1 MKKNIDIPWHILMYC
16 EDIGAALEH
25 FGREKDIFDTDRD
38 YRNSVCMSLLQIG
51 ELTGHLTE
59 DFREGTKDFIYWPA
73 IKGMRNLFAHNYGAV
88 DVGLVWETA
97 VSDIPV
103 LHEFCERTIRM
114 FRFLEQEEAQDG
126 GMEPGFRVFGVNP
139 KNSTPDFTG
148 ERHIFHYTFLFD
160 AYRSM

>member
-1 MKKNIDIPWHILMYC
+1 MKKNIDILEHIQTYC
-16 EDIGAALEH
+16 EDIEAALER

-59 DFREGTKDFIYWPA
+59 DFREGTKDSVYRPA

-103 LHEFCERTIRM
+103 LREFCERAIRR
-114 FRFLEQEEAQDG
+114 FRFPEQEEGRGG
-126 GMEPGFRVFGVNP
+126 GMER
-139 KNSTPDFTG
+139 
-148 ERHIFHYTFLFD
+148 
-160 AYRSM
+160 